1 MLNNISIKSA
11 LVRHSNITHSRS
23 PYSQTFTLTLMSRFS
38 LILNWR
44 TILLALASVGT
55 TAVCI
60 HYQITADFPMT
71 IIVTA
76 IVFPIAFSINSAY
89 ERRETA
95 LAHYA
100 SLKTD
105 SRSIYYASRDWL
117 AAANPQSLEQ
127 LHTLLRAVL
136 EHTVALLT
144 DQRTNLERNEA
155 HVYAD
160 FSALSHFIRTEQRDR
175 GMAATEVSRVNN
187 FFNSMMG
194 SFEGLK
200 HIYQYRTPRTLKTFS
215 NVFVVIIPPL
225 YGPHFANLA
234 LDHSLV
240 YGLQYAMPI
249 LFAVLLSSLANIQSQ
264 LENPFDQYG
273 EDDLIFNVDK
283 FISSIKTN
291 T

>member
-1 MLNNISIKSA
+1 
-11 LVRHSNITHSRS
+11 
-23 PYSQTFTLTLMSRFS
+23 MSRFS

-44 TILLALASVGT
+44 TVLLALASVGT

-60 HYQITADFPMT
+60 HYQITADFPMA

-215 NVFVVIIPPL
+215 N
-225 YGPHFANLA
+225 
-234 LDHSLV
+234 
-240 YGLQYAMPI
+240 
-249 LFAVLLSSLANIQSQ
+249 
-264 LENPFDQYG
+264 
-273 EDDLIFNVDK
+273 
-283 FISSIKTN
+283 
-291 T
+291 

>member
-1 MLNNISIKSA
+1 MRRL
-11 LVRHSNITHSRS
+11 
-23 PYSQTFTLTLMSRFS
+23 S
-38 LILNWR
+38 LIFNWR
-44 TILLALASVGT
+44 TIVLALVSAGT
-55 TAVCI
+55 TSLCI
-60 HYQITADFPMT
+60 HYQITASFPMT
-71 IIVTA
+71 IVVAA

-105 SRSIYYASRDWL
+105 GRSIYYASRDWL
-117 AAANPQSLEQ
+117 AVSNPQSLQQ
-127 LHTLLRAVL
+127 LRTLLRSVL

-144 DQRTNLERNEA
+144 DQRDKLERNEA
-155 HVYAD
+155 HVYDD
-160 FSALSHFIRTEQRDR
+160 FSALSHYIRTEQRDS
-175 GMAATEVSRVNN
+175 GMTATEVSRVNN
-187 FFNSMMG
+187 FLNSMMG
-194 SFEGLK
+194 AFEGLK

-215 NVFVVIIPPL
+215 SLFIIIVPPL

-234 LDHSLV
+234 LDHSLG

-273 EDDLIFNVDK
+273 EDDLTFNIEK
-283 FISSIKTN
+283 FINSLKTN